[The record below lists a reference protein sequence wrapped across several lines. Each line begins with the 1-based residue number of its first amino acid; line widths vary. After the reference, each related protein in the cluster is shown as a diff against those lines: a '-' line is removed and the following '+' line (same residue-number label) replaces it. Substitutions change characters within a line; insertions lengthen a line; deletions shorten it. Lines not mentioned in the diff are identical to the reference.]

1 MSNIIRR
8 GPFSELMN
16 MRNEMDRLLG
26 DTFRLFDQKIVD
38 DRLGLQPSMDIY
50 ETAEAIVANIDL
62 PGISKE
68 DIKINIVNNEV
79 TISGEISKENREENG
94 TYFLQERSSG
104 KFYRS
109 FSLNTPV
116 DTEKVK
122 ASFKDGV
129 LELKLP
135 KAEQAKPKDIQID
148 G

>member
-8 GPFSELMN
+8 GPFSELMY
-16 MRNEMDRLLG
+16 MRNFLDRLLG

-38 DRLGLQPSMDIY
+38 GRIGIQPSMDIY
-50 ETAEAIVANIDL
+50 ETPEAIVANIDL

-79 TISGEISKENREENG
+79 TISGEISREKREDNG
-94 TYFLQERSSG
+94 TYFLQERGSG

-116 DTEKVK
+116 DTEKIK

>member
-1 MSNIIRR
+1 MANIIRR

-26 DTFRLFDQKIVD
+26 DTFRLFDQKLVD
-38 DRLGLQPSMDIY
+38 GRFGLNPSMDVY
-50 ETAEAIVANIDL
+50 ETPEEVVANIDL
-62 PGISKE
+62 PGVKKE

-79 TISGEISKENREENG
+79 SVSGEVSRENKVENG

-109 FSLNTPV
+109 FTVNTPI

-122 ASFKDGV
+122 ATFKDGV

-135 KAEQAKPKDIQID
+135 KAEQAKPKEIQID
-148 G
+148 E